1 MYQVRWVRSHP
12 ERRHTWLA
20 EWNVDDVLNSM
31 ADSLAT
37 LAIQEYVGTGNANL
51 IPARD
56 SKRVWYAYTQA
67 VGGKKMRITGNLR
80 LMLKNHI
87 KYRHYYTYLETT
99 EASHIQGQNLHNVID
114 QSLLRKMC
122 KPPASCSKITHMVR
136 MIKTLAGILATE
148 TVLTRRNHGT
158 STNGNDAAICKLCE
172 KAEETNLHM
181 LCDCT
186 GNIELVTERKL
197 WIQRMRKIVKD
208 TLHKK
213 MSPAQYEVLLGLWN
227 VDELGKINEWV
238 TDDRLN
244 LEASEN
250 DPKLLQLR
258 VLIDKQNGVNNHM
271 YGITT
276 TEWRKFLEDCLE
288 ITPATALTFQADLHK
303 CTQHAIDKMWKARN
317 TAKHGMTTPYELWEL
332 KIFEAAI
339 KSWKA
344 DAERKGKVLVEG
356 SEATIRAWSRKKK
369 LKWAQNRLTNQKS
382 ITEYLTT
389 IPDIHIE
396 EGLGLRLGGELELG
410 RVRPPPPDLPLKVQ
424 TRVARCQE
432 RKQYQQSLMQQS
444 QIQTYF
450 KSKDKV
456 VTDTP
461 TTGKRGS
468 AKIRDFE
475 SEEHNQQ
482 PSKKQALGEIGGNDT
497 AELNRQ
503 IVEDHNQIE
512 EARQSRS
519 LAIQLQVQMPDT
531 LHETSMLKRKGFNT
545 MQGSQTN
552 SKKTRAEESQATEIS
567 EISVNVKAMI
577 AEKKREA
584 LKNPELRPQKR
595 KATEMVIER
604 EKKRKQTAETHS
616 PVLKQQRM
624 SEETNGQA
632 QEGLSKRQKTEGQ
645 SGCEQLACSTHKG
658 IS

>member
-1 MYQVRWVRSHP
+1 
-12 ERRHTWLA
+12 
-20 EWNVDDVLNSM
+20 
-31 ADSLAT
+31 
-37 LAIQEYVGTGNANL
+37 
-51 IPARD
+51 
-56 SKRVWYAYTQA
+56 
-67 VGGKKMRITGNLR
+67 
-80 LMLKNHI
+80 
-87 KYRHYYTYLETT
+87 
-99 EASHIQGQNLHNVID
+99 
-114 QSLLRKMC
+114 MC

-186 GNIELVTERKL
+186 GNTELVTERKL

-244 LEASEN
+244 LEAAEN

-317 TAKHGMTTPYELWEL
+317 IAKHGMTTPYELWEL
-332 KIFEAAI
+332 TTFEAAI
-339 KSWKA
+339 RSWKA
-344 DAERKGKVLVEG
+344 DAEKKGKVLVEG

-369 LKWAQNRLTNQKS
+369 LKWMQNRLTNQKS
-382 ITEYLTT
+382 ITEYLTNTQT
-389 IPDIHIE
+389 INIE
-396 EGLGLRLGGELELG
+396 EGLGLRVGGELELG
-410 RVRPPPPDLPLKVQ
+410 RVRRPPPDFPLKVQ
-424 TRVARCQE
+424 TRVARCLE
-432 RKQYQQSLMQQS
+432 RKHNQHIQMQQS

-450 KSKDKV
+450 KPKDKV
-456 VTDTP
+456 VTDTT

-468 AKIRDFE
+468 AKIKDYE
-475 SEEHNQQ
+475 SEAHNQQ
-482 PSKKQALGEIGGNDT
+482 PSKKQALGGIGGSDT
-497 AELNRQ
+497 DELDRL
-503 IVEDHNQIE
+503 IVEDHHQME
-512 EARQSRS
+512 EVRQSRT
-519 LAIQLQVQMPDT
+519 LAIQLQVKMPDT
-531 LHETSMLKRKGFNT
+531 SQGTTMLKRKGLYN
-545 MQGSQTN
+545 MNCSQTN
-552 SKKTRAEESQATEIS
+552 SKKSRVEESQPTVIS
-567 EISVNVKAMI
+567 VLSVNVKEMI
-577 AEKKREA
+577 ADKKREA
-584 LKNPELRPQKR
+584 LENLERSLQKR
-595 KATEMVIER
+595 KATEMVTER

-616 PVLKQQRM
+616 PELKKQRM
-624 SEETNGQA
+624 SEETNVQA